1 MPAAVGHPGAAM
13 VPVHGGNFGNNT
25 ETTVGALLV
34 DAFGE
39 GVLAAIQEIAD
50 KKTKEIVA
58 EREKVA
64 KAEAAAAEKEAK
76 EAEKAADKEAHKLAP
91 HPHAPVHHA
100 K

>member
-1 MPAAVGHPGAAM
+1 MPQAVGHPGAAM

-39 GVLAAIQEIAD
+39 GVCEALQEIAS
-50 KKTKEIVA
+50 KKGEELAK
-58 EREKVA
+58 EREKA
-64 KAEAAAAEKEAK
+64 EKAEAARIAKEEKEAKEEAEKEAK
-76 EAEKAADKEAHKLAP
+76 KAS
-91 HPHAPVHHA
+91 HPHAVHHA